1 VAENDLGG
9 VSSPEDSTLTDR
21 RRPRRVDYKNAHLLD
36 LLRRAGRGAEATE
49 AADNLAAPP
58 ADSDTDVDALAPAR
72 GVLLGSLIGALAWI
86 AIGLAIWLLY

>member
-1 VAENDLGG
+1 MAENDLGG

-21 RRPRRVDYKNAHLLD
+21 RRPGRVDYQNAHLVD
-36 LLRRAGRGAEATE
+36 LLRRAGSGAEAPE

-72 GVLLGSLIGALAWI
+72 GVLLGSLIGAIAWI